1 MPQFAYKARDI
12 EGNLVK
18 GAVGA
23 PDEGELAA
31 LLKERG
37 LYLVHAKEKKEK
49 RHKGTEAQRFSFES
63 ISFGKI
69 QRRDVIEFT
78 IHLATVLS
86 AGIPILEGLQD
97 LEDRTKN
104 SKFRKIIRNV
114 REDIHGG
121 SSLSSAL
128 SRRPEVFSQAYV
140 NMVKAGE
147 ASGNV
152 DMILKE
158 LTGFLEWQ
166 EELAA
171 TVKKASVYPLM
182 VLAAVGSLVTL
193 LFAFAFPRI
202 IGILQGMNVPLP
214 LITRVVIG
222 ISTFFRDYWWLIFL
236 AVAVAVVSLRLARK
250 TAAGRLWVDKLK
262 LRLPVVG
269 DLVRKIALSR
279 FAHHLG
285 LLWRAGID
293 ISQALTLVEGVV
305 GNQVIAGSIRRAKEE
320 VLAGGSLSKSLG
332 KSGQFS
338 SLVIRM
344 ISIGEI
350 SGEMDGSL
358 SKVCQYYDQEVPA
371 TVKKIFSVME
381 PLVIVL
387 LAFVVLGVALS
398 MYLPLYTALGR
409 MGK

>member
-37 LYLVHAKEKKEK
+37 LYLVHFKEEKEKKEK
-49 RHKGTEAQRFSFES
+49 KASLGS

-69 QRRDVIEFT
+69 KRRDLIEFT

-97 LEDRTKN
+97 LEDKTNN
-104 SKFRKIIRNV
+104 SRFRGIIRSV

-121 SSLSSAL
+121 SNLSSAL
-128 SRRPEVFSQAYV
+128 SRHPEVFPQAYV

-166 EELAA
+166 EELSAN
-171 TVKKASVYPLM
+171 VRKASVYPLM
-182 VLAAVGSLVTL
+182 VLTAVGILLTI

-202 IGILQGMNVPLP
+202 IGILQGMRVPLP
-214 LITRVVIG
+214 LITRVAIG

-236 AVAVAVVSLRLARK
+236 AVAAGVVGLRLAGK
-250 TAAGRLWVDKLK
+250 TAKGRLWIDKLK

-269 DLVRKIALSR
+269 DLARKVALSR

-305 GNQVIAGSIRRAKEE
+305 GNQVIAEAISRTREE
-320 VLAGGSLSKSLG
+320 VLAGESLSRSLA
-332 KSGQFS
+332 KRGQFS

-344 ISIGEI
+344 ISIGEV
-350 SGEMDGSL
+350 SGEMEGSL

-381 PLVIVL
+381 PLIIVF

-398 MYLPLYTALGR
+398 MYLPLYTVLGR